1 MASKDSGLFM
11 AFEVRELNSQ
21 GGQGGSST
29 VNLYL
34 GELKEEEFK
43 RLEKLVGEPG
53 EDLIKK
59 IEMVLWE
66 NFELK
71 RQVADLEAK
80 YPGPSFLEWKDQRFD
95 DLQKKFDDLEAS
107 REETERGCEQAL
119 KDQQEA
125 TEVIDCQMREEALK
139 RLQDNNKELDRKLRD
154 LDQGIATEE
163 SKPSPK
169 EKGLEALVKTL
180 TEELEVLKVKRQEH
194 EQEVDDCKNSCE
206 NFPKNELKKENYA
219 KAQKEFDIV
228 CQDCTKHE
236 AKLESYIAEL
246 TTEKRKRE
254 RAVSDR
260 PIPACRATAEPQMGP
275 CPRHLWISRYAQSA
289 RSAGKRVQRSHEI
302 YMLLATSTA
311 H

>member
-1 MASKDSGLFM
+1 
-11 AFEVRELNSQ
+11 
-21 GGQGGSST
+21 
-29 VNLYL
+29 
-34 GELKEEEFK
+34 
-43 RLEKLVGEPG
+43 
-53 EDLIKK
+53 
-59 IEMVLWE
+59 MVLWE

-125 TEVIDCQMREEALK
+125 TEVAIALAAKQLAATKNLATRNESKMSELLKKYEAKVIDCQMREEALK

>member
-1 MASKDSGLFM
+1 M

-43 RLEKLVGEPG
+43 RLEKLVGQPG

-125 TEVIDCQMREEALK
+125 TEVAIALAAK
-139 RLQDNNKELDRKLRD
+139 QLA
-154 LDQGIATEE
+154 ATKNLATRNE
-163 SKPSPK
+163 SKMS
-169 EKGLEALVKTL
+169 
-180 TEELEVLKVKRQEH
+180 EL
-194 EQEVDDCKNSCE
+194 
-206 NFPKNELKKENYA
+206 LKK
-219 KAQKEFDIV
+219 I
-228 CQDCTKHE
+228 
-236 AKLESYIAEL
+236 
-246 TTEKRKRE
+246 
-254 RAVSDR
+254 
-260 PIPACRATAEPQMGP
+260 
-275 CPRHLWISRYAQSA
+275 
-289 RSAGKRVQRSHEI
+289 
-302 YMLLATSTA
+302 
-311 H
+311 